1 MKVSL
6 TGLLRRLKGRKDQ
19 LFAVEE
25 FIKHY
30 KQAKNSFQKDEEM
43 HETLTEF
50 FNIYVT
56 END

>member
-19 LFAVEE
+19 MFMVEE

-30 KQAKNSFQKDEEM
+30 QIAKKAYREGDKEPMDEF
-43 HETLTEF
+43 L
-50 FNIYVT
+50 NLYVT